1 MLTLD
6 WPWLL
11 LLLPLPWLVTRFMP
25 PVARQEAA
33 LRVPFYS
40 WAGGSATQG
49 GGHRRRG
56 YAGRI
61 TLWLLWLAV
70 LVSAARPLWV
80 GPPQPQT
87 LSGRD
92 LLLAV
97 DISGSMGTQD
107 MLLEDAA
114 VDRLTVVK
122 QVLADF
128 IARRP
133 GDRLGL
139 ILFGSQ
145 AYMQVPLTFDHNA
158 LSQLL
163 QEAQIGFA
171 GKNTAIGDAIGLSIK
186 KLQDRPQSSRVLIL
200 LTDGANTGGSVE
212 PLDAATMAA
221 QEAIRTYTLGVGA
234 DEMLVGGLFG
244 ARRVNP
250 SADLDEE
257 TLKSIANTTGGRYFR
272 ARNTQEL
279 EQIYQILDQL
289 EPAQQEAELIRPRAS
304 LFHWPLGF
312 ALLLSLA
319 WTLTHAARVL
329 LQQRRDSAPSV
340 QGGAERMP

>member
-11 LLLPLPWLVTRFMP
+11 LLLPLPWLVTRYMP

-33 LRVPFYS
+33 LRVPFYQ
-40 WAGGSATQG
+40 WAGGSVSQDKVR
-49 GGHRRRG
+49 HSRG
-56 YAGRI
+56 YAARI

-70 LVSAARPLWV
+70 LLSAARPLWV

-107 MLLEDAA
+107 MVLDDAA

-145 AYMQVPLTFDHNA
+145 AYVQVPLTFDHHA

-163 QEAQIGFA
+163 REAQIGFA

-186 KLQDRPQSSRVLIL
+186 KLQDRPQQSRVLIL

-212 PLDAATMAA
+212 PLDAASMAA
-221 QEAIRTYTLGVGA
+221 EENIRTYTLGVGA
-234 DEMLVGGLFG
+234 EEMLVGGLFG

-257 TLKSIANTTGGRYFR
+257 TLKTIANTTGGRYFR

-279 EQIYQILDQL
+279 QQIYLILD
-289 EPAQQEAELIRPRAS
+289 RK
-304 LFHWPLGF
+304 
-312 ALLLSLA
+312 
-319 WTLTHAARVL
+319 
-329 LQQRRDSAPSV
+329 SV
-340 QGGAERMP
+340 V